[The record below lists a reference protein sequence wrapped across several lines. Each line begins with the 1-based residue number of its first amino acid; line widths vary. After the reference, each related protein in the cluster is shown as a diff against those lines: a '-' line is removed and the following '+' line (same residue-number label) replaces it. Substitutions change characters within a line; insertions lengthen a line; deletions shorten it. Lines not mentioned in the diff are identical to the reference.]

1 MKQIRLIFSLI
12 LFCVLPQLSLAAE
25 VVFQKS
31 CVVKNDSILLSDI
44 ARFSTDESPLL
55 KALKS
60 QIVTSSPDPG
70 TVKTIDAREVISQ
83 LIKKNHG
90 NLAGI
95 TWKGSPL
102 VAVSRE
108 SKTISSEQVLEII
121 SDFIDQNRHRLPD
134 AEITF
139 IPDTIPLPFEI
150 QTGMLSWEVV
160 PSSPDIV
167 GSSRFSIIFKVDN
180 KVRKN
185 FSVRGRTE
193 AIADTVVAARK
204 IKYGEVITADMVA
217 QARKDISATK
227 NYARIPVEVLG
238 SVAKRTIHQGTIM
251 SSDSIELPPV
261 IKRGEFVKI
270 TVNRGGL
277 KLSATGIARSD
288 GQLNEVIRVKNA
300 QSNKLIYCRVQA
312 PGHVEVQL

>member
-1 MKQIRLIFSLI
+1 MKQMRLGFFLI
-12 LFCVLPQLSLAAE
+12 LFFVLPELSFAAE

-31 CVVKNDSILLSDI
+31 SVVKNDSILLSDI
-44 ARFSTDESPLL
+44 ARFSAEESPLL

-60 QIVTSSPDPG
+60 QIVGSSPDPG
-70 TVKTIDAREVISQ
+70 TVKTIDAREVISK

-95 TWKGSPL
+95 NWKGSPL

-108 SKTISSEQVLEII
+108 SRTISSDLVLDII
-121 SDFIDQNRHRLPD
+121 NDFIDQNRHRFPD

-139 IPDTIPLPFEI
+139 TPDTIPLPFAL
-150 QTGMLSWEVV
+150 QTGTLSWEVV
-160 PSSPDIV
+160 PSSPEII

-185 FSVRGRTE
+185 FSVRGSTE
-193 AIADTVVAARK
+193 AVAETVVATRK
-204 IKYGEVITADMVA
+204 IKYGEVIRADMVT
-217 QARKDISATK
+217 QARKDISSTK
-227 NYARIPVEVLG
+227 NYARIPAEVLG
-238 SVAKRTIHQGTIM
+238 SIAKRTIHQGTIIR
-251 SSDSIELPPV
+251 SDSVELPPV
-261 IKRGEFVKI
+261 IKRGEYVKI

-288 GQLNEVIRVKNA
+288 GRLDEVIRVKNA

-312 PGHVEVQL
+312 PGHVEVHL